1 MGKHFVIGDVH
12 GMYDTLTALLDELPV
27 DAEVIFVGDLIDRGD
42 KSAQVVQAVRS
53 RGYRCVLGNHENTF
67 IRFFHDYFDGMPYD
81 LLIEK
86 WSMWLFAN
94 GGKETLQSYG
104 FWENQTPTSTML
116 ERIKS
121 DMEWMEELPTY
132 LELATEHPSG
142 LPVVVS
148 HSNIT
153 HVWHLRNIL
162 DKADYFKDI
171 ATHTRN
177 LTHDDR
183 SGIFN
188 VYGHTPTPKRR
199 TNEHSINVDS
209 GCCYTQEGLGKLTAY
224 CVEED
229 RLISKTCGSSLSSI
243 LVKGSITSVKVW

>member
-12 GMYDTLTALLDELPV
+12 GMYDTLTALLDVLPA

-42 KSAQVVQAVRS
+42 KSAQVVQTVRS

-104 FWENQTPTSTML
+104 FWENATPSPTVL
-116 ERIKS
+116 ERIRS
-121 DMEWMEELPTY
+121 DMAWMERLPIY
-132 LELATEHPSG
+132 LELEAHHPSG

-153 HVWHLRNIL
+153 RVWHLRHIH
-162 DKADYFKDI
+162 DKAEHFKDV
-171 ATHTRN
+171 ATRTRD
-177 LTHDDR
+177 LRYDET

-188 VYGHTPTPKRR
+188 IYGHTPSTTRH
-199 TNEHSINVDS
+199 TDTMCVNVDS
-209 GCCYTQEGLGKLTAY
+209 GCCYSKEGLGKLTAY

-229 RLISKTCGSSLSSI
+229 RFVSI
-243 LVKGSITSVKVW
+243 